1 MSEET
6 LAPLTVGEEPL
17 AVASELSAASVVFAA
32 SSEVARGVGEQLR
45 SAREA
50 KKMTVADVAQAL
62 KFSVHQVVAL
72 EANDWSHLPGNTII
86 RGFVRNYARLLK
98 LDAAPLMRILD
109 MEHMPQLPKLE
120 FAVDAH
126 EPLPKI
132 GALERPDFAALFSG
146 LALVV
151 FALLVYF
158 FVPQNFWQSTLSGFG
173 AGKKVVE
180 TETADK
186 TAEPLSAVP
195 SASVTHLAL
204 TSSAT
209 LSPVTDMLP
218 VELGSTV
225 APAMQNQVSAS
236 ADTGSGLK
244 LSFAQASWVEVRER
258 SGQVVFAQLNP
269 AGSRREIEGQ
279 PPFALTIGNATHVTV
294 QYKGKIVDLPP
305 RSKDDVARL
314 TLE

>member
-6 LAPLTVGEEPL
+6 LASLAVEEPL
-17 AVASELSAASVVFAA
+17 ALASESSAESVALAA
-32 SSEVARGVGEQLR
+32 AVEAARGVGEQLR
-45 SAREA
+45 RAREA
-50 KKMTVADVAQAL
+50 KKMTAVEVAQAL
-62 KFSVHQVVAL
+62 KLSVHQVVAL
-72 EANDWSHLPGNTII
+72 EENDWPHLPGNTII

-98 LDAAPLMRILD
+98 LDAEPLMHILD

-120 FAVDAH
+120 FPADAH
-126 EPLPKI
+126 EPLPKM
-132 GALERPDFAALFSG
+132 GELERPDFAALFSG

-158 FVPQNFWQSTLSGFG
+158 FVPQNFWQSTLSGLG
-173 AGKKVVE
+173 AGKKVA
-180 TETADK
+180 ETAEN
-186 TAEPLSAVP
+186 TVEPLSAVP
-195 SASVTHLAL
+195 AVASASVTNLAI
-204 TSSAT
+204 TSAP
-209 LSPVTDMLP
+209 LSPVAAALP

-225 APAMQNQVSAS
+225 APVTQSQVSAS

-244 LSFAQASWVEVRER
+244 LSFAQASWVEVRDR

-294 QYKGKIVDLPP
+294 QYKGKIVDLPQ

>member
-6 LAPLTVGEEPL
+6 LAPLAVEEPL
-17 AVASELSAASVVFAA
+17 AVASESSADPVVFAA
-32 SSEVARGVGEQLR
+32 AVEAARGVGEQLR

-50 KKMTVADVAQAL
+50 KKMTVVEAAQAL
-62 KFSVHQVVAL
+62 KLSVRQVVAL
-72 EANDWSHLPGNTII
+72 EENDWSHLPGNTII

-98 LDAAPLMRILD
+98 LDAEPLMHILD

-120 FAVDAH
+120 FPADAH
-126 EPLPKI
+126 EPLPQV
-132 GALERPDFAALFSG
+132 GELERPDFAALFSG

-180 TETADK
+180 TAEK

-195 SASVTHLAL
+195 AVTSASSTNPAL
-204 TSSAT
+204 TSAPLSSA
-209 LSPVTDMLP
+209 
-218 VELGSTV
+218 ELGSTV
-225 APAMQNQVSAS
+225 APATQSQVSAS
-236 ADTGSGLK
+236 PDTGSGLK
-244 LSFAQASWVEVRER
+244 LSFAQASWVEVRDR

-279 PPFALTIGNATHVTV
+279 PPFVLTIGNATHVTV
-294 QYKGKIVDLPP
+294 QYKGKIVDLPQ